1 MADTVGQE
9 LSDAVSNGDFATALV
24 DAVATYPSLESVDA
38 SNAVQVSASLEA
50 LETIS

>member
-1 MADTVGQE
+1 MQVGQE

-38 SNAVQVSASLEA
+38 SNAVHDRITRSALR
-50 LETIS
+50 L